1 MIVDIGPLRRSPDYR
16 WLYAGQLSSAM
27 ARQMTVVA
35 APYQVFVLTGSSLAV
50 GLLGLAQ
57 LVPLLAVSLVGGAVA
72 DAVDRRRLLLVMQGL
87 LGATALGL
95 AANAAV
101 AAPRVWPV
109 FALSALNAAFS
120 GIDSPTRNAV
130 IPALLERED
139 LPAAYALNQTLST
152 LAHAVGPMLGGLVIA
167 RTSLTAAYGLEAVGF
182 VIAAFNMMPIRS
194 LPPVG
199 GGRKVEMASI
209 LEGLRFLRS
218 RRLLQACF
226 VIDLNAM
233 VFGMPRALFPALGT
247 EVFGGDA
254 ATVGFLYA
262 APGTG
267 AMVGAVTAGWVG
279 AVRRQGRAVILA
291 VVVWGAAIAM
301 FGVTSWLPLALMLLG
316 VAGAADVVSAVFRNT
331 ILQLSVPDG
340 LRGRLSAIHVAVV
353 GGGPRLGD
361 FEAGTVAAI
370 ASPRVSVV
378 SGGLACIIGT
388 LVIARLMP
396 ELLRYVHPPQ
406 AAPEP
411 AA

>member
-1 MIVDIGPLRRSPDYR
+1 MGPLRRSPDYR
-16 WLYAGQLSSAM
+16 WLYAGQFSSAM

-57 LVPLLAVSLVGGAVA
+57 LAPLLAVSLVGGAVA

-87 LGATALGL
+87 LGVTALGL
-95 AANAAV
+95 AVNAAV

-109 FALSALNAAFS
+109 FALSALNAGFS

-130 IPALLERED
+130 IPALLERDD

-152 LAHAVGPMLGGLVIA
+152 VAHAVGPMLGGLVIA
-167 RTSLTAAYGLEAVGF
+167 RASLTAAYGLEAAGF

-199 GGRKVEMASI
+199 GSRRVAMASI

-301 FGVTSWLPLALMLLG
+301 FGLTSWLPLALILLG

-378 SGGLACIIGT
+378 SGGLVCVIGT

-396 ELLRYVHPPQ
+396 ELVRYVHPPQ